1 MATGHETGFRH
12 RLPAWVGLS
21 LALLSG
27 CATIPAEECAGMDW
41 YALGLTDGRSGF
53 AAGRIEK
60 HREACA
66 GVKVAPDTRAWEE
79 GRRAGL
85 DDYCVL
91 GNALDQGLQ
100 RHAYEGVCAD
110 PDFALLYRA
119 ARELG
124 DARYAIEDIDNQMAW
139 RENELSTNKKLSD
152 KRRAELRS
160 ELRDL
165 ERKRERTRYDRNQ
178 AERDLERVRD
188 RLRI

>member
-1 MATGHETGFRH
+1 
-12 RLPAWVGLS
+12 
-21 LALLSG
+21 
-27 CATIPAEECAGMDW
+27 MDW
-41 YALGLTDGRSGF
+41 YALGLKDGQSGF
-53 AAGRIEK
+53 AANRIDK

-66 GVKVAPDTRAWEE
+66 SVKVLPDRRAWEE
-79 GRRAGL
+79 GRRVGL

-91 GNALDQGLQ
+91 GNALDQGLR

-139 RENELSTNKKLSD
+139 RENELTSNKKLSD

-165 ERKRERTRYDRNQ
+165 ERKRERARYDRNQ
-178 AERDLERVRD
+178 AERDLERMRD

>member
-1 MATGHETGFRH
+1 
-12 RLPAWVGLS
+12 
-21 LALLSG
+21 
-27 CATIPAEECAGMDW
+27 MDW
-41 YALGLTDGRSGF
+41 YALGREDGQSGF
-53 AAGRIEK
+53 SAKRIEK

-66 GVKVAPDTRAWEE
+66 GVKVAPDARAWEE
-79 GRRAGL
+79 GRRVGL
-85 DDYCVL
+85 EDYCVL
-91 GNALDQGLQ
+91 ANALEQGLQ

-139 RENELSTNKKLSD
+139 RENELASNKKLSD
-152 KRRAELRS
+152 KRRSELRS

-165 ERKRERTRYDRNQ
+165 DRRRERAQYDRNR